1 MNAPAN
7 PKSRKR
13 ISTTG
18 GAMNVPEPIPAL
30 AIPEAVP
37 RLLSKYKATITTA
50 GVYMKALPTPKGK
63 YSKFI
68 GVNVFEN
75 SLHRIYQVR
84 CKRLF
89 NRINQD
95 CFTSNK
101 RITEIQ
107 KFQIWSKS
115 TDQHTSTQHNSAR
128 HHYCATRE
136 TIAQGAGQRTYK
148 QVPKY

>member
-1 MNAPAN
+1 
-7 PKSRKR
+7 
-13 ISTTG
+13 
-18 GAMNVPEPIPAL
+18 MNVPDPIPAL

-63 YSKFI
+63 YSKL
-68 GVNVFEN
+68 GVNVFFLN
-75 SLHRIYQVR
+75 SFQRILDAKALSY
-84 CKRLF
+84 
-89 NRINQD
+89 RINQD

-107 KFQIWSKS
+107 KFQIRSKS

-136 TIAQGAGQRTYK
+136 TVAEGAGQGTYN
-148 QVPKY
+148 QVPQKLKH